1 MNDTE
6 TVTAHTPTATLAAGL
21 VRAQREA
28 HAVAKGGRNKFHGY
42 NYASAED
49 VIRAARDALSEGDL
63 AILAMSHEIA
73 TMIPGGPEV
82 EPTLSVRIRYALI
95 HAAGESREIT
105 SETPIMPEKGRPW
118 DKALAAAKTYDLSY
132 MLRSLLLLPRGE
144 DEASADVDNRDD
156 RGWDKRRQG
165 GGGDRAPAKAPPR
178 EPERPA
184 EATAKTPPPAAPVR
198 DEAFAAW
205 WAGMQEAGYTA
216 DATKALAARMFS
228 VDSPRKLTP
237 DQRAAVLTEARRAG
251 APERDMSGA
260 RPVLDEAREVA
271 REAAEAAAEQQDVR
285 RQQRAARGAR

>member
-1 MNDTE
+1 MTDTE
-6 TVTAHTPTATLAAGL
+6 TTHTTTATLAAGL

-63 AILAMSHEIA
+63 AILAQSHEIV
-73 TMIPGGPEV
+73 TMIPGTAEV

-95 HAAGESREIT
+95 HAAGEAREIT
-105 SETPIMPEKGRPW
+105 SETPIIPEKGRPW

-144 DEASADVDNRDD
+144 DEASADVDSRDD

-165 GGGDRAPAKAPPR
+165 GDRAPTKTPPR

-198 DEAFAAW
+198 DEAFAVW
-205 WAGMQEAGYTA
+205 WAGMQEVGYTA
-216 DATKALAARMFS
+216 DATKALAARLYS

-237 DQRAAVLTEARRAG
+237 DQRAAVLAEAKRAG

-260 RPVLDEAREVA
+260 RPVLDEARDVA
-271 REAAEAAAEQQDVR
+271 REAAEAAAEQQDIR
-285 RQQRAARGAR
+285 RQQRAARR